1 MSRCEIPMEPMGNM
15 LMLDVELWSK
25 KVNRFRNMMV
35 VFDTGASV
43 TTISK
48 DILYQLGYDVSNC
61 EKARITTASGI
72 AYVDV
77 VKLEKLK
84 LGTLT
89 LENVEVYA
97 HTFPEESF
105 SLGVIGLNVIS
116 KYRVTLDFKERKI
129 VCEEY

>member
-1 MSRCEIPMEPMGNM
+1 MSRCEISMEPMGNM